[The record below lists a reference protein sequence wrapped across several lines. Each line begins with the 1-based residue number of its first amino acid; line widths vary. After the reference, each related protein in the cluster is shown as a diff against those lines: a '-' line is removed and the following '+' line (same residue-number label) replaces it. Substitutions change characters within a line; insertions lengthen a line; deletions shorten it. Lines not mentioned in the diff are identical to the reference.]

1 MHRLRIQGSCQGIYI
16 QESYRFLYS
25 EYEHMLLTRILH
37 GYWQEYYM
45 GFHKKMIRFID
56 KISLC
61 TLLGKVLACILTSP
75 NLQRS
80 YTDNGRDI
88 TWGFTRK

>member
-1 MHRLRIQGSCQGIYI
+1 
-16 QESYRFLYS
+16 
-25 EYEHMLLTRILH
+25 
-37 GYWQEYYM
+37 M